1 VISFSLCLLWSFLA
15 AGLIIRTS
23 RRRGGMP
30 WDDNRITD
38 VQKFHLL
45 AVPRVGGAAIAS
57 ALMAL
62 GFWMFVSDRVLA
74 PQFWVVL
81 LAGLPALLAGLAEDV
96 TKRVGVLPRLLAT
109 MASGALAFWL
119 AHAEIRRTDV
129 GFLDMLLVH
138 TWVSVLFTM
147 IGVGG
152 IANAINIIDGYNG
165 LAAVVASAMFLSLAY
180 VGLQVSD
187 SLVVAMALAST
198 GALIGFLV
206 WNWPKGLIFLGDGGA
221 YFIGYTRCL
230 AGRAPSGSFAV
241 VWVGAVHLPGLGD
254 GVLRLAAAL
263 PQGGQSRPA
272 GRPASS
278 YPGLSAARAMGRG
291 SKGGRQPH
299 AAQQPHGALPV
310 GAVQSCRPA
319 GLHAVAP
326 HVLASDGG
334 RRVLHLLPVAVRSP
348 RPLSC
353 TTMAGDQVQKG
364 RCPEPIQ
371 GWAVKLKGCR

>member
-1 VISFSLCLLWSFLA
+1 MISFSLCLLWSFLA

-129 GFLDMLLVH
+129 GLLDMLLVH

-221 YFIGYTRCL
+221 YFIGYLL
-230 AGRAPSGSFAV
+230 AILVVLLVARHPEVSPWYGLVLFIYPVWETVFSVWRRRFLKGVSPGLPDGLHLHTLVFRRLVRWAVGRKEAASLTLRNSLTAPYLWALSSLAVLPASMLWRHTFWLQVVAGVFCICYLWLYVRLVRFRAPRWLV
-241 VWVGAVHLPGLGD
+241 IK
-254 GVLRLAAAL
+254 
-263 PQGGQSRPA
+263 SR
-272 GRPASS
+272 
-278 YPGLSAARAMGRG
+278 
-291 SKGGRQPH
+291 KGG
-299 AAQQPHGALPV
+299 AL
-310 GAVQSCRPA
+310 SRFRD
-319 GLHAVAP
+319 GL
-326 HVLASDGG
+326 
-334 RRVLHLLPVAVRSP
+334 
-348 RPLSC
+348 
-353 TTMAGDQVQKG
+353 
-364 RCPEPIQ
+364 
-371 GWAVKLKGCR
+371 

>member
-1 VISFSLCLLWSFLA
+1 MTSFSLCLLWSFLA

-45 AVPRVGGAAIAS
+45 VVPRVGGVAIAS

-62 GFWMFVSDRVLA
+62 GGWMFVSDRVLA

-119 AHAEIRRTDV
+119 AKAEIRRTDV

-138 TWVSVLFTM
+138 TWASVVFTM

-198 GALIGFLV
+198 GAIIGFLV

-221 YFIGYTRCL
+221 YFIGYLL
-230 AGRAPSGSFAV
+230 AILVVLLIARHPEVSPWYGLVLFIYPVWETVFSVWRRRFLKGVSPGLPDGLHLHTLVFRRLVRWAVGRREAASLTLRNSLTAPYLWALSSLAVLPASMLWRHTLWLQVVAAVFCICYLWLYVRLVRFRAPRWLV
-241 VWVGAVHLPGLGD
+241 IK
-254 GVLRLAAAL
+254 
-263 PQGGQSRPA
+263 SR
-272 GRPASS
+272 
-278 YPGLSAARAMGRG
+278 
-291 SKGGRQPH
+291 KGG
-299 AAQQPHGALPV
+299 
-310 GAVQSCRPA
+310 
-319 GLHAVAP
+319 
-326 HVLASDGG
+326 
-334 RRVLHLLPVAVRSP
+334 
-348 RPLSC
+348 PLSRFRD
-353 TTMAGDQVQKG
+353 G
-364 RCPEPIQ
+364 
-371 GWAVKLKGCR
+371 L